1 MSVDVCGFLEISVF
15 EGEELMED
23 YAWMSCLDIGNLGL
37 CFGDECRILFGES
50 KDTLAH
56 RTVPN
61 KWPPIAKR
69 RGLPSNMGRLTA
81 QAVGDAVVNELTTN
95 ARAYT
100 FVGYDELAQLDWQ
113 AYPDAVLDVDKVYGW
128 GLLLSLM
135 RAFDKAGYRQRLVVW
150 FFWY

>member
-15 EGEELMED
+15 EAQELTED
-23 YAWMSCLDIGNLGL
+23 YAWMSCMDIGSLGL
-37 CFGDECRILFGES
+37 SFGDECLVLFGES

-56 RTVPN
+56 RSVPD

-69 RGLPSNMGRLTA
+69 RGLPPNMGWLTA
-81 QAVGDAVVNELTTN
+81 QAVGKPIVNDLTTN
-95 ARAYT
+95 ERGYT
-100 FVGYDELAQLDWQ
+100 FIGYDEIAQLDWQ
-113 AYPDAVLDVDKVYGW
+113 AYSGAVLDVNKAYGW

-135 RAFDKAGYRQRLVVW
+135 RRLDKAGYSQRLVVW

>member
-15 EGEELMED
+15 EGEELKED
-23 YAWMSCLDIGNLGL
+23 HVWMSCLDLGTLGL

-56 RTVPN
+56 RAVPD

-69 RGLPSNMGRLTA
+69 RGLPPNMGGPTA
-81 QAVGDAVVNELTTN
+81 REVGEPRENDLTTN
-95 ARAYT
+95 ALGYT
-100 FVGYDELAQLDWQ
+100 FIGYEELAQLDWQ
-113 AYPDAVLDVDKVYGW
+113 AYPGAVLDVNEVYGW

-135 RAFDKAGYRQRLVVW
+135 RQLNKAGYRQRLLVW
-150 FFWY
+150 FSWY